1 MRLDVSFNRATGSL
15 TPRDRHFVHEL
26 VYGVSR
32 LRGRLDHLLAR
43 RVERGLDSLDA
54 RVHEILRLGAYQVLY
69 MDGVPRYAAVS
80 QAVTQARETAGA
92 GSARLV
98 NAVLRGVG
106 DDGDGHKLFP
116 DMDVEPVEFLC
127 TWGSHPRWLVER
139 WLERWPLSAVRALV
153 EANNSR
159 QPGLYLVPLEVT
171 VEEAVVR
178 LQEAG
183 IPARAIGRGTRC
195 LRLGPGA
202 DPRAA
207 LSVVPSIIQDPGAS
221 LVQRYADPPTG
232 TMVAD
237 LCAAPGGKALAL
249 SVGASY
255 TVAADRSEVRMRMLR
270 ENVIRTGR
278 TVGLVVADARHPPI
292 RKAQV
297 VLLDVPCTGTG
308 TLRRHPDGR
317 WRLQES
323 SIRQM
328 VAVQRHILD
337 AGAELVPPGGLL
349 VYSTCSLER
358 EENEEQVSAFLR
370 RHPEFGVE
378 ETGAVPNQYIDR
390 CGCLEVV
397 PHKAGFDGAYAA
409 RMRRA
414 G

>member
-1 MRLDVSFNRATGSL
+1 VSFGRATGSL
-15 TPRDRHFVHEL
+15 GPRDRHFVHEI

-43 RVERGLDSLDA
+43 RLRKGLDGLDP

-80 QAVTQARETAGA
+80 QAVTQARETAGE

-106 DDGDGHKLFP
+106 DDGDGTELFP
-116 DMDVEPVEFLC
+116 DADTDPVGFLC

-139 WLERWPLSAVRALV
+139 WLRHWSLHEVRNLV
-153 EANNSR
+153 EANNS
-159 QPGLYLVPLEVT
+159 QPGVYLVPMEGT
-171 VEEAVVR
+171 PEDAVAR
-178 LQEAG
+178 LADGG
-183 IPARAIGRGTRC
+183 IVSRAVGRGTRC
-195 LRLGPGA
+195 IRLAAGVDPG
-202 DPRAA
+202 AA
-207 LSVVPSIIQDPGAS
+207 LSVLPSIVQDPGAS
-221 LVQRYADPPTG
+221 LVERYADPPPG

-255 TVAADRSEVRMRMLR
+255 VVAADRSEVRMRMVR
-270 ENVIRTGR
+270 ENVARTGR
-278 TVGLVVADARHPPI
+278 RLGLLVADARHPPI
-292 RKAQV
+292 REAQV

-317 WRLQES
+317 WRLHES
-323 SIRQM
+323 SIHEM

-337 AGAELVPPGGLL
+337 SGAELVPPGGLL

-358 EENEEQVSAFLR
+358 EENAEQVRGFLC
-370 RHPEFGVE
+370 RHPDFGVE
-378 ETGAVPNQYIDR
+378 TTATVPERYIDPK
-390 CGCLEVV
+390 GCLEVL
-397 PHKAGFDGAYAA
+397 PHRSGFDGAYAA
-409 RMRRA
+409 RMRRT